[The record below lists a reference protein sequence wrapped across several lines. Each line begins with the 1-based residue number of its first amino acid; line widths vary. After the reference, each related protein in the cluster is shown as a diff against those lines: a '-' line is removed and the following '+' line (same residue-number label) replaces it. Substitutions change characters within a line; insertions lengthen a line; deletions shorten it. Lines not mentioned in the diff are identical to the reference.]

1 MYQLEKTRTTDRPA
15 RRALSR
21 ITRGLLASCAAVAM
35 LLVGTVAPAVAGITG
50 YRVTGTGG
58 AGLTVRTNPHDA
70 GAPSVALLADGTYFT
85 AECAVRGRNIYG
97 NTVWHQISAPVT
109 GWISDY
115 YTTTPGFNQYLPGEP
130 ECGTGTPPPTGT
142 REDRALAWARS
153 VLGHTHTNGDL
164 GDSNHP
170 WDGWCDNFV
179 AHAYGRAASGYATA
193 LVHFNALNARGL
205 IRTTGTP
212 PAGALVFY
220 NGAAING
227 YAGHVMLSEGN
238 GNYITTA
245 ATVRRVSLT
254 WPGAPYLGWS
264 YADPEWPGR

>member
-1 MYQLEKTRTTDRPA
+1 MNHPNSRNRLT
-15 RRALSR
+15 RRALPR
-21 ITRGLLASCAAVAM
+21 LVRGLIASGAVVVAVLA
-35 LLVGTVAPAVAGITG
+35 GTATPSFAGITG
-50 YRVTGTGG
+50 YSVTGTGG
-58 AGLTVRTNPHDA
+58 VGLQVRTSPYDA
-70 GAPSVALLADGTYFT
+70 GAPAVAVLGDGTPFT

-97 NTVWHQISAPVT
+97 NTVWHQISYPAN

-130 ECGTGTPPPTGT
+130 ECGGAPPTGT

-153 VLGHTHTNGDL
+153 VIGQAYTNGDL

-193 LVHFNALNARGL
+193 LTHYNSLSARGL
-205 IRTTGTP
+205 IHTSGTA
-212 PAGALVFY
+212 PAGALVFF
-220 NGAAING
+220 NGAPING

-238 GNYITTA
+238 GNYITSA
-245 ATVRRVSLT
+245 PTVRRVSLS